1 MTDLFQRDLTI
12 TNVEN
17 GNIHVKS
24 IGDREVTPG
33 QGYWDKVSLCHIVEA
48 VLENE
53 LSKLRNSVEEIG
65 GRHTKE
71 EVVEAVDYK
80 IDKMHVPK
88 MMRQVKEKRSEN
100 E

>member
-24 IGDREVTPG
+24 IGDREVTPSS
-33 QGYWDKVSLCHIVEA
+33 GYYDKVSLCHIVEA
-48 VLENE
+48 ILENE

-65 GRHTKE
+65 GRHEKE
-71 EVVEAVDYK
+71 EVVEAIEYK
-80 IDKMHVPK
+80 VQNMDVPK
-88 MMRQVKEKRSEN
+88 MMHQVKEKRSD
-100 E
+100 